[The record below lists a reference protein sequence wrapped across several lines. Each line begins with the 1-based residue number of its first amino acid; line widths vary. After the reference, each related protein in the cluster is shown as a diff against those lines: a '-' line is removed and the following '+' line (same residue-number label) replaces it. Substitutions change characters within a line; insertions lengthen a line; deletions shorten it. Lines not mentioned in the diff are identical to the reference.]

1 MQMLSVSERMAK
13 QREAKAALA
22 AEREAKRIERQHK
35 NKYQARQKSYSGNSM
50 ILGEINM
57 QRDTW
62 AHSKVDERLS
72 ADEMLTVELH
82 YQLHLYNFWKHNAVW
97 SRFHLDLLIEA
108 NHYLSTLYD
117 EPDLKI
123 LCNNAFD
130 EIQTLQDHKTPN
142 ARKANMKYLI
152 ELVQW
157 YTADLAIT
165 PKHIIKA
172 AVAHADCYLSAVYAR
187 NAMNFPEFNY
197 LGDMLSGD
205 SITTI
210 SKKTKR
216 PVAVT
221 KDCLIA
227 VAVWLSRI
235 YSHEKQH
242 VLVLENDGLTKL
254 RQHKELLNH
263 WWQHLYTT
271 AMQCERALQE
281 SYIKYG
287 WKSPIANPLKAP
299 KWKH

>member
-1 MQMLSVSERMAK
+1 M
-13 QREAKAALA
+13 
-22 AEREAKRIERQHK
+22 
-35 NKYQARQKSYSGNSM
+35 
-50 ILGEINM
+50 
-57 QRDTW
+57 
-62 AHSKVDERLS
+62 
-72 ADEMLTVELH
+72 
-82 YQLHLYNFWKHNAVW
+82 W

-130 EIQTLQDHKTPN
+130 ELQTLQDHKTPN

-152 ELVQW
+152 ELAQW
-157 YTADLAIT
+157 YTADLSIT

-172 AVAHADCYLSAVYAR
+172 AIAHADCYLSAVYAR

-197 LGDMLSGD
+197 LGNMLTGD

-210 SKKTKR
+210 AKKTKR

-242 VLVLENDGLTKL
+242 ILVFESDGLTKL
-254 RQHKELLNH
+254 RQHKELLIA
-263 WWQHLYTT
+263 WWQYLYGT
-271 AMQCERALQE
+271 AMQCERAVQE
-281 SYIKYG
+281 SCIRYG
-287 WKSPIANPLKAP
+287 WESPIANPLKAL
-299 KWKH
+299 KQTGHR

>member
-1 MQMLSVSERMAK
+1 MLSASERLAK
-13 QREAKAALA
+13 QKEAKAALA
-22 AEREAKRIERQHK
+22 AEREAKRIEREHK
-35 NKYQARQKSYSGNSM
+35 KRYQARSKAYVGSSIVLS
-50 ILGEINM
+50 EINM
-57 QRDTW
+57 QKDTW
-62 AHSKVDERLS
+62 GLPDVEKRLS
-72 ADEMLTVELH
+72 EEEVLTVELH
-82 YQLHLYNFWKHNAVW
+82 YQLHLYNFWKHNDVW

-108 NHYLSTLYD
+108 NHYLSTLHD

-130 EIQTLQDHKTPN
+130 ELQTLQDHKTPN

-157 YTADLAIT
+157 YTADLDIT

-187 NAMNFPEFNY
+187 TAMNLPEFNY
-197 LGDMLSGD
+197 FGDMLTGS

-210 SKKTKR
+210 SKQSKR
-216 PVAVT
+216 PEAVT
-221 KDCLIA
+221 KSCLIG

-242 VLVLENDGLTKL
+242 VLVFENDGLTKL
-254 RQHKELLNH
+254 RQHKELLIH

-271 AMQCERALQE
+271 AMQCERAVQE
-281 SYIKYG
+281 SCIKYG

>member
-62 AHSKVDERLS
+62 AHPKVDERLS

-82 YQLHLYNFWKHNAVW
+82 YQLHLYNFWKHNDAW

-108 NHYLSTLYD
+108 NHYLSMLYD
-117 EPDLKI
+117 EPDLKV

-130 EIQTLQDHKTPN
+130 ELQTLQDHKTPN

-187 NAMNFPEFNY
+187 TAMNFPEFNY
-197 LGDMLSGD
+197 FGDMLTGS

-210 SKKTKR
+210 SKQSKR
-216 PVAVT
+216 PEAVT
-221 KDCLIA
+221 KSCLIG
-227 VAVWLSRI
+227 VAVWLSRV
-235 YSHEKQH
+235 YSHERQH
-242 VLVLENDGLTKL
+242 ILVFENDGLTKL
-254 RQHKELLNH
+254 RQYKVLLIQ
-263 WWQHLYTT
+263 WWQHLYNT
-271 AMQCERALQE
+271 AMQCERAVLE
-281 SYIKYG
+281 SCIRYG
-287 WKSPIANPLKAP
+287 WESPIANPLKAL

>member
-1 MQMLSVSERMAK
+1 MLSASERLAK
-13 QREAKAALA
+13 QKEAKAALA
-22 AEREAKRIERQHK
+22 AEREAKRIEREHK
-35 NKYQARQKSYSGNSM
+35 KRYQARSKAYVGSSIVLS
-50 ILGEINM
+50 EINM
-57 QRDTW
+57 QKDTW
-62 AHSKVDERLS
+62 GLPDVEKRLS
-72 ADEMLTVELH
+72 EEEVLTVELH
-82 YQLHLYNFWKHNAVW
+82 YQLHLYNFWKHNDVW

-117 EPDLKI
+117 EADLKN

-130 EIQTLQDHKTPN
+130 ELDAGENYKTPN

-157 YTADLAIT
+157 YTADLDIT

-197 LGDMLSGD
+197 LGDMLTGD

-210 SKKTKR
+210 AKKTKR

-242 VLVLENDGLTKL
+242 VLVFEADGLTKL
-254 RQHKELLNH
+254 RQYKVLLIQ
-263 WWQHLYTT
+263 WWQHLYNT
-271 AMQCERALQE
+271 AMQCERAVLE
-281 SYIKYG
+281 SCIRYG
-287 WKSPIANPLKAP
+287 WESPIANPLKAL

>member
-1 MQMLSVSERMAK
+1 MAEAK
-13 QREAKAALA
+13 KAKAALA

-35 NKYQARQKSYSGNSM
+35 KKFQARQKSYTGISTVF
-50 ILGEINM
+50 GEINM

-62 AHSKVDERLS
+62 EHPAVTVRLS
-72 ADEMLTVELH
+72 EDEALTVALH

-130 EIQTLQDHKTPN
+130 ELQTLQDHKTPN

-172 AVAHADCYLSAVYAR
+172 AVSHADCYLSAVYAR

-221 KDCLIA
+221 KVCLIA

-242 VLVLENDGLTKL
+242 ILVFEADGLTKL
-254 RQHKELLNH
+254 RQHKELLIH
-263 WWQHLYTT
+263 WWQHLYNT
-271 AMQCERALQE
+271 AMQCERAVQE
-281 SYIKYG
+281 SCIKYG
-287 WKSPIANPLKAP
+287 WKSPIANPLKAL